1 MKKAFAILFAVVLL
15 FLTSCASIFT
25 GSSVQS
31 PFGQHDGT
39 SVSDKADA
47 SADASRNAVNPSE
60 DTGSAGS
67 SGRTPLS
74 PAELSFF
81 TEYFKQEDNNGFLLS
96 SYSKPAG
103 IDLHELFYYGAGIAS
118 EDDAISQEE
127 KDAFIKAVNI
137 ESIDGAFFK
146 LTSQQIDDF
155 LQEKM
160 GVSFSDVN
168 KGMNWIYLEKY
179 DAYYVMLFD
188 TNYCFFDCT
197 GGYKTSD
204 GTYVIQC
211 RNASEYGQQIDSC
224 EVTLHKSGDHYLF
237 VSNKAHKAY

>member
-1 MKKAFAILFAVVLL
+1 MKKAFVILFAVALL
-15 FLTSCASIFT
+15 FLTSCAIIKT
-25 GSSVQS
+25 GNSAQS
-31 PFGQHDGT
+31 PSGT
-39 SVSDKADA
+39 TVSDKTDA
-47 SADASRNAVNPSE
+47 SAAASKNDPSPSE
-60 DTGSAGS
+60 DNR
-67 SGRTPLS
+67 RTPLS

-81 TEYFKQEDNNGFLLS
+81 TEYFKQEENNGFLLS
-96 SYSKPAG
+96 SYSKPTD
-103 IDLHELFYYGAGIAS
+103 IDLYELFYYGAGIAS
-118 EDDAISQEE
+118 EDDAISQAE
-127 KDAFIKAVNI
+127 KDAFIKAVHI

-146 LTSQQIDDF
+146 LTPQQIDDF

-160 GVSFSDVN
+160 GISFSDKDRDFDWV
-168 KGMNWIYLEKY
+168 YLEKY
-179 DAYYVMLFD
+179 NAYYVMLFD

-211 RNASEYGQQIDSC
+211 QNASEYGQQIDSC